1 MLARDW
7 DAQTYDRISAP
18 QQSWGV
24 DVLQRLPL
32 AGDEL
37 VLDAGCGTG
46 RVTAMLLERLP
57 RGRVLAV
64 DGSPS
69 MVEIARQ
76 RFQADERLAGRVE
89 VLLQDLLQL
98 HVPEPVD
105 AILSTATFHWIHDHD
120 LLYRRLH
127 AALRP
132 GGRLVAQ
139 CGGEGN
145 VESVHRRAWQVGG
158 RAPYEPHLRGLDHP
172 WNFTSPAQAEQSLR
186 GAGFGEARCWLT
198 PAPTQPPEPLTF
210 LRTVILNPFVE
221 RLPDELREP
230 FVAEVAAGLGDPLTV
245 DYVRLNIDAVA

>member
-1 MLARDW
+1 MSKREW
-7 DAQTYDRISAP
+7 DAQAYDRISTP

-24 DVLQRLPL
+24 EVLRRLPL

-46 RVTAMLLERLP
+46 RVTEMLLERLP

-69 MVEIARQ
+69 MVATAR
-76 RFQADERLAGRVE
+76 ERLASDGRFAGRVE
-89 VLLQDLLQL
+89 VLLQDLLEL
-98 HVPEPVD
+98 ELAEPVD

-120 LLYRRLH
+120 KLYGRLH

-145 VESVHRRAWQVGG
+145 VASVHRRAWEVGG
-158 RAPYEPHLRGLDHP
+158 RAPYEPHLRGLGHP
-172 WNFTSPAQAEQSLR
+172 WNFTSPGQAEQSLL
-186 GAGFGEARCWLT
+186 GAGFGQARCWLT
-198 PAPTQPPEPLTF
+198 PAPTRPPEPLVF

-221 RLPDELREP
+221 LLPEELREP
-230 FVAEVAAGLGDPLTV
+230 FVAEVAAGLGDPVTV
-245 DYVRLNIDAVA
+245 DYVRLNIDATA